1 VAFSASSATAT
12 ACAWRCGASS
22 DPFTLPTLVDKETT
36 MNLCIPIQ
44 GRLLA
49 AALSLAAL
57 LPAQAQKTAPPEPDT
72 LMQQSRDRPDGSD
85 IVSDTQLVMV
95 DDRGGKRVRDLIY
108 LQKDFGR
115 DEKLTLYF
123 LAPGDVKGVGFQ
135 SATYDEKAGKDD
147 DQWIYLPAFR
157 QVRRIASA
165 DKRGSFMGSEY
176 AYIDLEKLRVND
188 YKQRITGEEEVLGRR
203 CWVVERTPVSDAV
216 IARTGYHKTVVWVD
230 ADSKLVLKQTYYD
243 AKNVLFKTMTVQR
256 VEKIQDIWT
265 VMHSDMTDHVTGKT
279 SSLVFS
285 NVRYSVSLPD
295 SLFQQSVLQTGVS
308 RGIVSALR

>member
-1 VAFSASSATAT
+1 
-12 ACAWRCGASS
+12 
-22 DPFTLPTLVDKETT
+22 
-36 MNLCIPIQ
+36 MNLRIPIQ

-57 LPAQAQKTAPPEPDT
+57 LPAQAQKTAPPDPDT

-188 YKQRITGEEEVLGRR
+188 YKQRVTGEEEVLGRR
-203 CWVVERTPVSDAV
+203 CWVVERTPVSDTV
-216 IARTGYHKTVVWVD
+216 IARTGYYKTVVWVD
-230 ADSKLVLKQTYYD
+230 VDSKLVLKQT
-243 AKNVLFKTMTVQR
+243 
-256 VEKIQDIWT
+256 
-265 VMHSDMTDHVTGKT
+265 
-279 SSLVFS
+279 
-285 NVRYSVSLPD
+285 
-295 SLFQQSVLQTGVS
+295 
-308 RGIVSALR
+308 